1 MKKTMI
7 KSLAISLVLA
17 LAACGGPAKGPKTGA
32 PPPPPGDDPTAAAP
46 MTVKP
51 KRQVS
56 KRAKIGFKD
65 AIKAYNDAMKAGGIN
80 ASNCED
86 IAEKFGDVYADYPK
100 VPEAKFNQG
109 AVLEECDK
117 AADAERVYQ
126 ELIKKHPKFGP
137 ALNNLGQMYFKK
149 GAVASAL
156 QYFESAAKAKNTEGY
171 ANMAVIKRNQALAGD
186 GAAIQAAISNI
197 HRSLAVDSNNIEAYG
212 TLALVLYDH
221 AKNDSQ
227 LELARLISAQA
238 IKVDGEYSPIYNI
251 LGLILL
257 RMGKVT
263 PALAEFRKAVKL
275 NPDYTEALMNIGAI
289 TLSFRDY
296 DSAQQ
301 AFSKALSLDPPK
313 KIKSDALVGLGVA
326 FRGQR
331 KFDEAMAK
339 YKEALA
345 LNPKR
350 SSVYYNMGILIQDY
364 LFDAA
369 KPLAAVE
376 QLKKAASNLRKYQG
390 RNKTKLADVKR
401 RMKNIDE
408 MIPMLIEQDKMMKEM
423 QKMPQD
429 QPAPAP
435 QPEPAPAPA
444 PAPAAAPAPAPA
456 AEGAK
461 K

>member
-1 MKKTMI
+1 MKKTII
-7 KSLAISLVLA
+7 KSLALSLVLA
-17 LAACGGPAKGPKTGA
+17 LAACGGPAKKTRTAAA
-32 PPPPPGDDPTAAAP
+32 PPPSGDDPTAEP
-46 MTVKP
+46 MKVKP

-56 KRAKIGFKD
+56 KRAKIGFKE
-65 AIKAYNDAMKAGGIN
+65 ALKSYEAAMKAGGIT
-80 ASNCED
+80 ASNCGD
-86 IAEKFGDVYADYPK
+86 LAEKFGNVYEDHPK

-109 AVLEECDK
+109 AILEECGK
-117 AADAERVYQ
+117 SRQAEGIYQ
-126 ELIKKHPKFGP
+126 QLIKKHPRFGP

-149 GAVASAL
+149 GAMSAAL
-156 QYFESAAKAKNTEGY
+156 QYFENAAKAKNTEGY

-186 GAAIQAAISNI
+186 TAAIQAAISNI

-238 IKVDGEYSPIYNI
+238 IKVDGKYSPIYNI

-263 PALAEFRKAVKL
+263 PALAEFRKAVQL

-296 DSAQQ
+296 DSAEK
-301 AFSKALSLDPPK
+301 AFTKALSLKPK
-313 KIKSDALVGLGVA
+313 KKVKSDALVGLGVA
-326 FRGQR
+326 YRGKR
-331 KFDEAMAK
+331 KFDQAMAK

-345 LNPKR
+345 LTPNR
-350 SSVYYNMGILIQDY
+350 SSVYYNMGILVQDY

-369 KPLAAVE
+369 KPLDAVK
-376 QLKKAASNLRKYQG
+376 QLKKASANLRKYKG
-390 RNKTKLADVKR
+390 NNKDVNKDVKR
-401 RMKNIDE
+401 RLKNIDE

-423 QKMPQD
+423 QKMQ
-429 QPAPAP
+429 Q
-435 QPEPAPAPA
+435 QQPAPA
-444 PAPAAAPAPAPA
+444 PAPAATPAAAPKAAPA
-456 AEGAK
+456 AAPAK
-461 K
+461 KDAAKK